1 MFNSLS
7 SLRKITIFI
16 YILITICFFYLIH
29 IQLERADLPIKEI
42 VIVNNYKHIDK
53 EQINLIADRY
63 VQSNYFKV
71 DLDKIRF
78 AFKKLPWVRDV
89 SLRRKWPD
97 KIVVSIEEHQVI
109 ARWNRVGLVNKEGE
123 IFHAASEENL
133 PLFIGSES
141 HVKEITVKYKE
152 IRKILEKE
160 IMDVSIISLSE
171 RLSWEIT
178 TTDRL
183 KINLGKDDILQ
194 KLIQFTDNFK
204 YVISE
209 LKSTIEYVDLR
220 YRDGFSVRK
229 TNSKSN
235 KKIDK
240 QLDKTL

>member
-1 MFNSLS
+1 V
-7 SLRKITIFI
+7 
-16 YILITICFFYLIH
+16 
-29 IQLERADLPIKEI
+29 QLERADLPIKEI
-42 VIVNNYKHIDK
+42 VIVNSYEHIDK
-53 EQINLIADRY
+53 EQINLIANRY
-63 VQSNYFKV
+63 LQSNYFKV
-71 DLDKIRF
+71 DLNKIRF

-133 PLFIGSES
+133 PLFIGNES
-141 HVKEITVKYKE
+141 HVKEITLKYKE
-152 IRKILEKE
+152 IKKILEKE
-160 IMDVSIISLSE
+160 MMYVSIISLSE

-194 KLIQFTDNFK
+194 KIIQFTDNFK

>member
-16 YILITICFFYLIH
+16 YILIIVCCLYLIH
-29 IQLERADLPIKEI
+29 VQLERADLPIKEI
-42 VIVNNYKHIDK
+42 VIVNSYEHIDK
-53 EQINLIADRY
+53 EQINLIANRY
-63 VQSNYFKV
+63 LQSNYFKV
-71 DLDKIRF
+71 DLNKIRF
-78 AFKKLPWVRDV
+78 AFKKLPWVRDA

-141 HVKEITVKYKE
+141 HVKEITLKYKE
-152 IRKILEKE
+152 IKKILEKE
-160 IMDVSIISLSE
+160 MMYVSIISLSE

-194 KLIQFTDNFK
+194 KIIQFTDNFK

>member
-16 YILITICFFYLIH
+16 YILIIVCCLYLIH
-29 IQLERADLPIKEI
+29 VQLERADLPIKEI
-42 VIVNNYKHIDK
+42 VIVNSYEHIDK
-53 EQINLIADRY
+53 EQINLIANRY
-63 VQSNYFKV
+63 LQSNYFKV
-71 DLDKIRF
+71 DLNKIRF

-133 PLFIGSES
+133 PLFIGNES
-141 HVKEITVKYKE
+141 HVKEITLKYKE
-152 IRKILEKE
+152 IKKILEKE
-160 IMDVSIISLSE
+160 MMYVSIISLSE

-194 KLIQFTDNFK
+194 KIIQFTDNFK

>member
-16 YILITICFFYLIH
+16 YILIIVCCLYLIH
-29 IQLERADLPIKEI
+29 VQLERADLPIKEI
-42 VIVNNYKHIDK
+42 VIVNSYEHIDK
-53 EQINLIADRY
+53 EQINLIANRY
-63 VQSNYFKV
+63 LQSNYFKV
-71 DLDKIRF
+71 DLNKIRF

-133 PLFIGSES
+133 PLFIGNES
-141 HVKEITVKYKE
+141 HVKEITLKYKE
-152 IRKILEKE
+152 IKKILEKE
-160 IMDVSIISLSE
+160 MMYVSIISLSE

-194 KLIQFTDNFK
+194 KIIQFTDNFK

-229 TNSKSN
+229 TNSKRN

-240 QLDKTL
+240 QLDKNL

>member
-16 YILITICFFYLIH
+16 YILIIVCCLYLIH
-29 IQLERADLPIKEI
+29 VQLERADLPIKEI
-42 VIVNNYKHIDK
+42 VIVNSYEHIDK
-53 EQINLIADRY
+53 EQINLIANRY
-63 VQSNYFKV
+63 LQSNYFKV

-78 AFKKLPWVRDV
+78 AFKKLPWVRDA

-123 IFHAASEENL
+123 IFHAASEENR
-133 PLFIGSES
+133 PLFIGNES
-141 HVKEITVKYKE
+141 HVKEITINYKE
-152 IRKILEKE
+152 IKKILEKE
-160 IMDVSIISLSE
+160 MMYVSIISLSE

-194 KLIQFTDNFK
+194 KIIQFTDNFK

>member
-16 YILITICFFYLIH
+16 YILIIVCCLYLIH
-29 IQLERADLPIKEI
+29 VQLERADLPIKEI
-42 VIVNNYKHIDK
+42 VIVNSYEHIDK
-53 EQINLIADRY
+53 EQINLIANRY
-63 VQSNYFKV
+63 LQSNYFKV
-71 DLDKIRF
+71 DLNKIRF
-78 AFKKLPWVRDV
+78 AFKKLPWVRDA

-133 PLFIGSES
+133 PLFIGNES
-141 HVKEITVKYKE
+141 HVKEITLKYKE
-152 IRKILEKE
+152 IKKILEKE
-160 IMDVSIISLSE
+160 MMYVSIISLSE

-194 KLIQFTDNFK
+194 KIIQFTDNFK

>member
-16 YILITICFFYLIH
+16 YILIIVCCLYLIH
-29 IQLERADLPIKEI
+29 VQLERADLPIKEI
-42 VIVNNYKHIDK
+42 VIVNSYEHIDK
-53 EQINLIADRY
+53 EQINLIANRY
-63 VQSNYFKV
+63 LQSNYFKV
-71 DLDKIRF
+71 DLNKIRF

-133 PLFIGSES
+133 PLFIGNES
-141 HVKEITVKYKE
+141 HVKEITLKYKE
-152 IRKILEKE
+152 IKKILEKE
-160 IMDVSIISLSE
+160 MMYVSIISLSE

-194 KLIQFTDNFK
+194 KIIQFTDNLK

>member
-1 MFNSLS
+1 MFNSLH

-16 YILITICFFYLIH
+16 YILIVICCFYLIH

-42 VIVNNYKHIDK
+42 VIVNSYKYIDK
-53 EQINLIADRY
+53 EQVKLIADRY
-63 VQSNYFKV
+63 LQGNYFKV
-71 DLDKIRF
+71 DLDKIRS

-97 KIVVSIEEHQVI
+97 KIIVSIEEHQVI
-109 ARWNRVGLVNKEGE
+109 ARWNRVGLVNIEGE

-133 PLFIGSES
+133 PLFLGSDS
-141 HVKEITVKYKE
+141 HVKEITLKYKK

-160 IMDVSIISLSE
+160 MMDVSIIRLSE

-183 KINLGKDDILQ
+183 KINLGKVDILH
-194 KLIQFTDNFK
+194 KLIQFTGNFK
-204 YVISE
+204 YVIDE

-229 TNSKSN
+229 TNSKRN

-240 QLDKTL
+240 QLDKNL

>member
-16 YILITICFFYLIH
+16 YILITICCFYLIH
-29 IQLERADLPIKEI
+29 VQLERADLPIKEI
-42 VIVNNYKHIDK
+42 VIVNSYEHIDK
-53 EQINLIADRY
+53 EQINLIANRY
-63 VQSNYFKV
+63 LQSNYFKV
-71 DLDKIRF
+71 DLNKIRF

-97 KIVVSIEEHQVI
+97 KIVVSIKEHQVI

-123 IFHAASEENL
+123 IFHAASEDNL

-141 HVKEITVKYKE
+141 HVKEITLKYKE
-152 IRKILEKE
+152 IKKILEKE
-160 IMDVSIISLSE
+160 MMYVSIISLSE

>member
-16 YILITICFFYLIH
+16 YILIIVCCLYLIH
-29 IQLERADLPIKEI
+29 VQLERADLPIKEI
-42 VIVNNYKHIDK
+42 VIVNSYEHIDK
-53 EQINLIADRY
+53 EQINLIANRY
-63 VQSNYFKV
+63 LQSNYFKV
-71 DLDKIRF
+71 DLNKIRF

-141 HVKEITVKYKE
+141 HVKEITLKYKE
-152 IRKILEKE
+152 IKKILEKE
-160 IMDVSIISLSE
+160 MMYVSIISLSE

-194 KLIQFTDNFK
+194 KIIQFTDNFK